1 MRHVRWLLCIALAGL
16 LGGTAAG
23 AEERPPTPEELN
35 ALLQKAAQ
43 AYGRGDAAEARRE
56 LRAALGRLSPQDFQR
71 RLLHVSQLHDDG
83 RASQASSALHM
94 AAQMLTPWLWFA
106 VGLLGQAIFCARFVV
121 QWLASE
127 RHKRSVVPVSFWYL
141 SICGSLILL
150 AYALSRWDP
159 VFILAYVL
167 NSMIY
172 VRNLMLIH
180 RRRDAAAS
188 SAATTGG

>member
-106 VGLLGQAIFCARFVV
+106 VGAQVAPVEDEAAVAGDHARAVALERVVASLLQ
-121 QWLASE
+121 L
-127 RHKRSVVPVSFWYL
+127 RSVHSH
-141 SICGSLILL
+141 
-150 AYALSRWDP
+150 
-159 VFILAYVL
+159 VL
-167 NSMIY
+167 GACLGPIGHGPRAFSGHGR
-172 VRNLMLIH
+172 RNQ
-180 RRRDAAAS
+180 
-188 SAATTGG
+188 G